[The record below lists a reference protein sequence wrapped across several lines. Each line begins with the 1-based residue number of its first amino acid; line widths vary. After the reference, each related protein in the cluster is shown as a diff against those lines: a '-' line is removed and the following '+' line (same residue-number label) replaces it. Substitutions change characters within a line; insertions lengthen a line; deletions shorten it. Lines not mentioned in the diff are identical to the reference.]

1 MIDLKPIEN
10 VDKSKGVFTTRELK
24 SIGLSHYQINKLLKE
39 GIIEKLKRGTYVFSD
54 SNLED
59 IKIVKDI
66 IPNGVFCMH
75 TAAMIYD
82 YSTYIP
88 DKYHVA
94 IPNKE
99 KHLLP
104 EYPAIKLYYWK
115 KGQIELGLKTI
126 NYNDF
131 EIRIFD
137 KEKTVC
143 DFIKFRR
150 KEERSVVNQV
160 IKNYLNDKERNL
172 NQLYWYAEELGL
184 KTIVKKYLDILL

>member
-1 MIDLKPIEN
+1 MTSVQSIEN
-10 VDKSKGVFTTRELK
+10 IDKSKGVFTTKELK
-24 SIGLSHYQINKLLKE
+24 SIGLNHYQINKLLNK
-39 GIIEKLKRGTYVFSD
+39 GTLEKLKRGAYIFSE

-82 YSTYIP
+82 YSTHIP
-88 DKYHVA
+88 NKYHVA

-99 KHLLP
+99 KYSLP

-115 KGQIELGLKTI
+115 NNQIEIGLKTI
-126 NYNDF
+126 KYNDF
-131 EIRIFD
+131 EIQIFD

-143 DFIKFRR
+143 DFIKFRN
-150 KEERSVVNQV
+150 KQERSVVNQV
-160 IKNYLNDKERNL
+160 IKNYLNDNERNL
-172 NQLYWYAEELGL
+172 SQLHRYAQELGL
-184 KTIVKKYLDILL
+184 STVMKNYLDILL